1 MPLSSTGI
9 LEEDKYV
16 AVMGDLSASKEFV
29 ASTHDMK
36 ATITEEK
43 QKLKEK
49 KEAEEKAKELIDY
62 IDTKANLIDS
72 IVKTTKKLEEKKKKN
87 NIV

>member
-1 MPLSSTGI
+1 MYFND
-9 LEEDKYV
+9 LEEIMAIVV
-16 AVMGDLSASKEFV
+16 AVAILGGFIV
-29 ASTHDMK
+29 STIHDMK

-87 NIV
+87 NVV

>member
-1 MPLSSTGI
+1 MYFND
-9 LEEDKYV
+9 LEEIMAIVV
-16 AVMGDLSASKEFV
+16 AVAILGGFIV
-29 ASTHDMK
+29 STIHDMK
-36 ATITEEK
+36 ATIAEEK
-43 QKLKEK
+43 QKLKEE

-72 IVKTTKKLEEKKKKN
+72 IVKTTKKLEEKKKNN

>member
-1 MPLSSTGI
+1 
-9 LEEDKYV
+9 
-16 AVMGDLSASKEFV
+16 
-29 ASTHDMK
+29 MK